1 MPLFLSQHEA
11 CAHPHHELPPH
22 WPFLHVRHS
31 KHTKSQNCRTQ
42 SNVFVQNPEAHRRL
56 PILPSSAGS
65 MSSTIKSNPREPL
78 QCVVNCNAEAGT
90 HANKDAIV
98 NLMLKDA
105 MWLAEAAK
113 RDVNVQPWMR
123 FAETRALDVS
133 GDIEMDEFQY

>member
-1 MPLFLSQHEA
+1 
-11 CAHPHHELPPH
+11 
-22 WPFLHVRHS
+22 
-31 KHTKSQNCRTQ
+31 
-42 SNVFVQNPEAHRRL
+42 
-56 PILPSSAGS
+56 